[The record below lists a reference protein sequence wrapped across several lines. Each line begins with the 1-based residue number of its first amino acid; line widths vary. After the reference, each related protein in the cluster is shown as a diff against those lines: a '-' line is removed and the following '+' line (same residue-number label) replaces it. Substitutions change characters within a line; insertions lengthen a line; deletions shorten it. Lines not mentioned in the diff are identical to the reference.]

1 MANTGG
7 TNNTLVIVIVIL
19 LMVGGFAAY
28 KQGLFTEKH
37 DVDITLPGGKKITA
51 DMKH

>member
-7 TNNTLVIVIVIL
+7 TNNTLVIIIVVL
-19 LMVGGFAAY
+19 LLVGGFAAY
-28 KQGLFTEKH
+28 KQGMFEKH

-51 DMKH
+51 DVKE